1 MGVHLIFKMEGVMK
15 DVLAV
20 FIIFVFGL
28 TYMSSA
34 HPLEGDTITITILY
48 DNYPF
53 KEGLK
58 TDWGFSCIIEGAEKT
73 ILFDTG
79 TKSDILFHNIE
90 SLKVNTAGVELVALS
105 HVHGDH
111 TGGLAAFLK
120 TNNKVTVYVPKS
132 FPASFKKRVE
142 DSGAKV
148 VSVSVPVEICEGV
161 HLTGEMFGPANE
173 LAIILDTNKGLVVI
187 TGCAHP
193 GIVGMVKRAKEVVN
207 KDVHLVFGGF
217 HLMNKSDAE
226 LKAIIGQFKDLG
238 VQKVGATHCTG
249 DRAIELFKQ
258 AYGENFIRMGVGKII
273 QIRD

>member
-1 MGVHLIFKMEGVMK
+1 MK
-15 DVLAV
+15 DISAI

-28 TYMSSA
+28 TLMGSA
-34 HPLEGDTITITILY
+34 HSLEGSTITITILY

-58 TDWGFSCIIEGAEKT
+58 TDWGFSCIIEGTEKT

-105 HVHGDH
+105 HIHGDH

-120 TNNKVTVYVPKS
+120 KNNKVSVYVPNS
-132 FPASFKKRVE
+132 FPDTFKKKVE
-142 DSGAKV
+142 DSEARL
-148 VSVSVPVEICEGV
+148 VSVSEPAEICDGV

-173 LAIILDTNKGLVVI
+173 LAVILDTNKGLVVI

-193 GIVGMVKRAKEVVN
+193 GIVSMVRRAKEVAK

-217 HLMNKSDAE
+217 HLVQTSDTE
-226 LKAIIGQFKDLG
+226 VRAIISQFKDLG

-258 AYGENFIRMGVGKII
+258 AYGENFIQMGVGKVI
-273 QIRD
+273 QIKD

>member
-1 MGVHLIFKMEGVMK
+1 MK
-15 DVLAV
+15 DISYI

-28 TYMSSA
+28 TLLGSA
-34 HPLEGDTITITILY
+34 NSLEGNVITITILY

-58 TDWGFSCIIEGAEKT
+58 TDWGFSCLIEGTEKT

-90 SLKVNTAGVELVALS
+90 LLKVNTADVKLVALS

-120 TNNKVTVYVPKS
+120 TNNKVSVYVPNS
-132 FPASFKKRVE
+132 FPAAFKKKVK
-142 DSGAKV
+142 DSGAEV
-148 VSVSVPVEICEGV
+148 VSVSGPVEICSGV
-161 HLTGEMFGPANE
+161 HLTGEIIGPVNE
-173 LAIILDTNKGLVVI
+173 QALILDTNKGLVVI

-193 GIVGMVKRAKEVVN
+193 GISGMVRRAKEVVK
-207 KDVHLVFGGF
+207 KDVYLVFGGF
-217 HLMNKSDAE
+217 HLGNTSDTE
-226 LKAIIGQFKDLG
+226 VKAIISQFKDMG

-258 AYGENFIRMGVGKII
+258 AYGENFITMGVGKVI
-273 QIRD
+273 QIKD